1 MGFLHILRVLFAII
15 MSGVIG
21 WISLF
26 LFHFIRITQH
36 FEVFEATGSDGAFSR
51 FAYSLEDAIHN
62 VAGASALFLAA
73 AIAGVL
79 LSEIFKTRALL
90 FYAGATGA
98 LTAVLAAALWRE
110 TAGGSPQAAAALAMA
125 GFVAG
130 WVYWLIAVPSAPRQ

>member
-1 MGFLHILRVLFAII
+1 

-36 FEVFEATGSDGAFSR
+36 FEAFEATGSDGAFSR
-51 FAYSLEDAIHN
+51 LAYSMEDAVRN
-62 VAGASALFLAA
+62 VDGASALFLAA

-79 LSEIFKTRALL
+79 LSEIFKTRQFL

-98 LTAVLAAALWRE
+98 LTALLAAALWQQ
-110 TAGGSPQAAAALAMA
+110 ANASGSPQAAAALAMA

-130 WVYWLIAVPSAPRQ
+130 WIYWLIAVPSAPRE